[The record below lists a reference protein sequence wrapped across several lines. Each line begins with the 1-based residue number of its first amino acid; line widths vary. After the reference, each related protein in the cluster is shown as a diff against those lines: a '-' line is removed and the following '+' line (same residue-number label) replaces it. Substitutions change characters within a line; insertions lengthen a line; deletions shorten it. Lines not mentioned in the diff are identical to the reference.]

1 MLTPSGG
8 ARSNCYKFISWVTGC
23 SHSTIGRVN
32 EQMKETGKC
41 FFSVITRVY
50 LNIVLGNIY
59 LKVFWLG
66 WNFHLV
72 MLIKRRVSWTPSK
85 LKAVEPRYNDPLY
98 NEVLG
103 VTNDFLYPRNSK
115 YMKKKERKKKKRVI
129 ANNFCQSLGPS
140 LHRRSTVGM

>member
-41 FFSVITRVY
+41 FFFSVTTRVY

-59 LKVFWLG
+59 LKVFRLG
-66 WNFHLV
+66 LKFSSV
-72 MLIKRRVSWTPSK
+72 MLRRVVTKISSCRVFVVSSRGSRKQSCSFYRFRKGITAQKKQSSSRVQ
-85 LKAVEPRYNDPLY
+85 LSLAVL
-98 NEVLG
+98 
-103 VTNDFLYPRNSK
+103 
-115 YMKKKERKKKKRVI
+115 
-129 ANNFCQSLGPS
+129 
-140 LHRRSTVGM
+140 

>member
-41 FFSVITRVY
+41 FFFSITTRVY

-59 LKVFWLG
+59 LKVFRLG
-66 WNFHLV
+66 LKFSSV
-72 MLIKRRVSWTPSK
+72 MLRRVVTKISSCRVFVVSSRGSHKQSWSPFPPPTSPKKVSK
-85 LKAVEPRYNDPLY
+85 CSFYRSRKGITAPKKQSSSRVQLSLAVL
-98 NEVLG
+98 
-103 VTNDFLYPRNSK
+103 
-115 YMKKKERKKKKRVI
+115 
-129 ANNFCQSLGPS
+129 
-140 LHRRSTVGM
+140 